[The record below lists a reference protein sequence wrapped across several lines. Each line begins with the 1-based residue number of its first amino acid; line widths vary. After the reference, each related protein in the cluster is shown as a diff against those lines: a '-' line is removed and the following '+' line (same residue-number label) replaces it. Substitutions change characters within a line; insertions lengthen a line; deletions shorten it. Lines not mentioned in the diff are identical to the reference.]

1 MTLGDSKKKLIRVG
15 KGTGEKSEKLKAKAK
30 FLKKGVCKS
39 QIFW

>member
-1 MTLGDSKKKLIRVG
+1 MTLGDSKKKINQS
-15 KGTGEKSEKLKAKAK
+15 GERDRRKSEKLKAKAK